1 MTPLFKPEVTPLFK
15 PEVTTRLKPE
25 VTVIPRHSSN
35 GRQTQPFVNSSSA
48 VRQVDGKNVAVP
60 LQVLENNRQVPASS
74 GQHQRA
80 VFIAL
85 ERHSV

>member
-1 MTPLFKPEVTPLFK
+1 MITLFKPEMTTLFK
-15 PEVTTRLKPE
+15 QEVTTRLKPE

-35 GRQTQPFVNSSSA
+35 GRQTQPFVNSSA

-60 LQVLENNRQVPASS
+60 LYVLENNRQVPASS
-74 GQHQRA
+74 RQNQTA

-85 ERHSV
+85 ELHSV